1 MTLLDWLALLLF
13 FCGWFGLA
21 FLTNG
26 RLIKS
31 RLSLSRIMAERRRAW
46 IFNALKRDL
55 RMIDT
60 QILAGLQ
67 NGTAFFASTS
77 IIAIGGCFAM
87 LGATEKVDLVL
98 RDLPL
103 FGAGGRA
110 AFELKVCGLIA
121 IFGYSF
127 FKFGWSYR
135 LFNYCTILF
144 GGLPMH
150 AEVRQDPAA
159 AEDAAETVIA
169 MNVIAAQNFNSG
181 LRAIFMSMGYLGWF
195 LNAYMFMATT
205 VLIFFVLVHRQFF
218 SNARLAAMLKNPLS
232 APGHMTASLQTSP
245 HHGTDGDSSSGM
257 S

>member
-110 AFELKVCGLIA
+110 AF
-121 IFGYSF
+121 
-127 FKFGWSYR
+127 
-135 LFNYCTILF
+135 
-144 GGLPMH
+144 
-150 AEVRQDPAA
+150 
-159 AEDAAETVIA
+159 
-169 MNVIAAQNFNSG
+169 
-181 LRAIFMSMGYLGWF
+181 
-195 LNAYMFMATT
+195 
-205 VLIFFVLVHRQFF
+205 
-218 SNARLAAMLKNPLS
+218 
-232 APGHMTASLQTSP
+232 
-245 HHGTDGDSSSGM
+245 
-257 S
+257 

>member
-1 MTLLDWLALLLF
+1 MTILDSVALLLF
-13 FCGWFGLA
+13 VCGWAGLA
-21 FLTNG
+21 VLTQSD
-26 RLIKS
+26 IVKS
-31 RLSLSRIMAERRRAW
+31 RASLSRIMTERRRVW

-110 AFELKVCGLIA
+110 AFELKTCGLIA
-121 IFGYSF
+121 IFGYAF

-144 GGLPMH
+144 GGLPMLT
-150 AEVRQDPAA
+150 EVRQDPVA

-169 MNVIAAQNFNSG
+169 MNVIAAKNFNAG
-181 LRAIFMSMGYLGWF
+181 LRAIFMSLGYLGWF

-205 VLIFFVLVHRQFF
+205 LLIFVVLIHRQFF
-218 SNARLAAMLKNPLS
+218 SNARLAAMLKHPM
-232 APGHMTASLQTSP
+232 APPGQMIRSLVLTPESE
-245 HHGTDGDSSSGM
+245 TERDSSAGM
-257 S
+257 V